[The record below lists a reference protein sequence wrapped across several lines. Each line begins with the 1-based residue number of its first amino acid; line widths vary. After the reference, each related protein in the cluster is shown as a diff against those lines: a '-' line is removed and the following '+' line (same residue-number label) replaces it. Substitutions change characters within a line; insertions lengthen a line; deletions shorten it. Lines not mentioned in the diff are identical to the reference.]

1 MSLEVPIRRRLERH
15 IWEGP
20 CSQASVMLS
29 EKLVL
34 RPQRSSSRKM
44 FTLIKVMGRLKDIHA
59 HYACR
64 PPVAAKGIEEAIEAE
79 IPLVVW

>member
-20 CSQASVMLS
+20 CSQASGMLS

-34 RPQRSSSRKM
+34 RPQRSSSRKT
-44 FTLIKVMGRLKDIHA
+44 FTVTEFMARLKDSHA
-59 HYACR
+59 YYACR